1 MYVSRS
7 ANVRVHVCGCEYDK
21 KGGKRG
27 RARESQSRVSEV
39 LFYFNTCP
47 CGVVKNISSSGESE
61 DIALENKF
69 ASFAKCHCRLDDLR
83 RVKIFVFIGR
93 DGGVQVRNE
102 SSYGQVVGMFVC
114 RAE

>member
-1 MYVSRS
+1 MLTFGARMT
-7 ANVRVHVCGCEYDK
+7 E
-21 KGGKRG
+21 KRG
-27 RARESQSRVSEV
+27 GERGKVTIERVRFCFTSIQ
-39 LFYFNTCP
+39 CP
-47 CGVVKNISSSGESE
+47 FGVVKNISSSGESE
-61 DIALENKF
+61 DIALEHKF

-83 RVKIFVFIGR
+83 RVKVFVFIGR